1 MRTKIS
7 IIYNITTQLFFS
19 YSLLC
24 EAVDQIVTTADHLR
38 QVMGL
43 PSRDIGVQDEGSNAE
58 LEQPPS
64 QPCSP
69 GIIY

>member
-1 MRTKIS
+1 M
-7 IIYNITTQLFFS
+7 FFS

-24 EAVDQIVTTADHLR
+24 EAVDEIVTTGDHLR

-43 PSRDIGVQDEGSNAE
+43 PSRDTGVQDEGSIAE

-64 QPCSP
+64 QPISP
-69 GIIY
+69 GITYNVSLFLCIHH